1 VEGYGHLHK
10 TNYRLDHDGIPDT
23 NRNQNGVPD
32 YDESFLLYDVEPDI
46 YAYGRDWNHNG
57 VPDHR
62 EDDQLPDYPYRI
74 DTEGAHAFASLQVL
88 DGLWATVGRH
98 SGQGLASGG
107 RNDSDYLYAVYR
119 KSDPSW
125 GRLRCENLVER
136 VHDDVVDDHRI
147 FEEVLDRP
155 MQGGGFIDR
164 TRRGYNPVDVAD
176 RLEWRDSWERQHYL
190 EGEWRPI
197 GSVRLFG
204 NVRYAVNYQQGGLII
219 EGRDLGKDQVR
230 LFSAVVRG
238 EYVWEPARG
247 WQVTGQTKG
256 MRLRR
261 KRDTATMALIDEW
274 TVIPIVKVRYDL
286 TPQTELWVGTQ
297 GLPGLP
303 MRRRD
308 RTDGFN
314 SREEQVR
321 AVQLTNRSGYLGY
334 DIATTLGWKMTAK
347 DYDDPSRVLDDL
359 HMTSLFLRVLLGYE
373 Q

>member
-1 VEGYGHLHK
+1 
-10 TNYRLDHDGIPDT
+10 
-23 NRNQNGVPD
+23 
-32 YDESFLLYDVEPDI
+32 
-46 YAYGRDWNHNG
+46 
-57 VPDHR
+57 
-62 EDDQLPDYPYRI
+62 
-74 DTEGAHAFASLQVL
+74 
-88 DGLWATVGRH
+88 
-98 SGQGLASGG
+98 
-107 RNDSDYLYAVYR
+107 
-119 KSDPSW
+119 
-125 GRLRCENLVER
+125 
-136 VHDDVVDDHRI
+136 
-147 FEEVLDRP
+147 
-155 MQGGGFIDR
+155 
-164 TRRGYNPVDVAD
+164 
-176 RLEWRDSWERQHYL
+176 
-190 EGEWRPI
+190 
-197 GSVRLFG
+197 
-204 NVRYAVNYQQGGLII
+204 
-219 EGRDLGKDQVR
+219 VR